1 LPFDPTIA
9 FGRVL
14 RSHRERKGWS
24 QLKLA
29 EKADLHINAI
39 GLIERGQR
47 SPNLPTIF
55 ALCRALDVPVGRFLT
70 AVEES
75 LR

>member
-1 LPFDPTIA
+1 MPFDPTIA

-14 RSHRERKGWS
+14 RSYREQKGWS

-29 EKADLHINAI
+29 EAADLHINAV

-55 ALCRALDVPVGRFLT
+55 ALCRALGVPVSRFMA
-70 AVEES
+70 AVEDAAH
-75 LR
+75 

>member
-1 LPFDPTIA
+1 MPFDPTIA

-29 EKADLHINAI
+29 EAADLHINAV
-39 GLIERGQR
+39 GLIERGER

-55 ALCRALDVPVGRFLT
+55 SLCRALDVPVARFMA
-70 AVEES
+70 AVEDAA
-75 LR
+75 R